1 MTSQLSLVVHNSDPA
16 SSRRLLALALAAR
29 VAAVRSRCATA
40 EETALRRADA
50 IACDSFATAP
60 KIAPRDQKTAC
71 I

>member
-1 MTSQLSLVVHNSDPA
+1 MTSQLSLVVHSSDPA
-16 SSRRLLALALAAR
+16 SSRRLLALAIAAR

-40 EETALRRADA
+40 EEIALRRADA
-50 IACDSFATAP
+50 IACDSFATVP